1 MLIDPNVVELTSVVF
16 AGLAV
21 VIPIAGITARIA
33 MKPLTET
40 ISLLREGRRND
51 DDLGKRVAV
60 LEERFHDIDR
70 SLKVLVEDADFRRR
84 LAAAPPAATLPD
96 VTASA

>member
-21 VIPIAGITARIA
+21 VIPVAGITARIA

-40 ISLLREGRRND
+40 IATLREGRRSD
-51 DDLGKRVAV
+51 DELGRRVAV

-70 SLKVLVEDADFRRR
+70 SLKVLVDDADFRRR
-84 LAAAPPAATLPD
+84 LATAPPAAALPD